1 MVHSHACMGVNA
13 LHFIPVLG
21 QPGTPSNN
29 KLELLP
35 NKTSW
40 VGRIPCGKIASSLT
54 LRALAPLLGTLWFIC
69 YKVERVIGSYILIE
83 GIDNVQ
89 ICMLENNF
97 RMQDAY
103 SLQGNWCVTFC
114 VFWSQF
120 VQKIINQHMNYD
132 ISCNRKHTAR
142 WHWFTFMNYHS
153 KLSQNSSLVNNHK
166 PQ

>member
-1 MVHSHACMGVNA
+1 MSWSATSILFQLVIFMVHSHAGMGVDA

-83 GIDNVQ
+83 RIDNVQ

-103 SLQGNWCVTFC
+103 SFQGKLRSTIVQLMCDFFVCFGHNLYRVLSEIP
-114 VFWSQF
+114 VF
-120 VQKIINQHMNYD
+120 NQHTTT
-132 ISCNRKHTAR
+132 I
-142 WHWFTFMNYHS
+142 
-153 KLSQNSSLVNNHK
+153 
-166 PQ
+166 